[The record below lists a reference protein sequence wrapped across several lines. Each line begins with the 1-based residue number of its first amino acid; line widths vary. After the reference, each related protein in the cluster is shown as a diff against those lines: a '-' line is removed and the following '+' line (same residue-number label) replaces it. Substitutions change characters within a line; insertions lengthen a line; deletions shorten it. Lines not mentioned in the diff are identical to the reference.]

1 MTSAFQAISTLTGCA
16 AALPLPHVDTDQIMP
31 KQFLKGIDR
40 QGLAQGFLHD
50 MRFDPSG
57 QMRGDFV
64 LNQPPWTEAMF
75 LITGANFGCGSSREH
90 AVWGMRELGIRCVL
104 GTSFG
109 GIFGD
114 NCMRNGVPAL
124 VLPAAEVDRL
134 MALAQNPQRCQMT
147 LDLTAKTIH
156 TPADGQTLHF
166 DMDPLHREMLQRG
179 LDSVGMSLTHAPAI
193 QAFEARYLQA
203 NPWVVTPQ
211 KNPPQEK

>member
-166 DMDPLHREMLQRG
+166 DMHPLHREMLQRG

-211 KNPPQEK
+211 PP